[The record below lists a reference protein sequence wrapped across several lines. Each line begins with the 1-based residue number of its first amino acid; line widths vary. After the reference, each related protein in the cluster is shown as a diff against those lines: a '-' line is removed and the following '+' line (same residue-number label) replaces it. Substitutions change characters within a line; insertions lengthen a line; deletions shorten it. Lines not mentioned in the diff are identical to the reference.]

1 MEGHPSNG
9 QNTMAAQL
17 AAANSAI
24 ANAANA
30 RAKAQKKAQD
40 TAKTKQLNDSISAIQ
55 SYQLAPAITA
65 VKEAEKQVNT
75 YQSALDAYKRAHY
88 TEPGFPSGADTAA
101 INAINS
107 YLAPAKAALAVQKTK
122 VNDFNSTI
130 VKLKKQL
137 TDLNPLFFPT
147 SKKPVVT
154 TTTNGAPTSLAKG
167 TYLNGDGKKKAFS
180 KDYKYNAPM
189 VKEAYFGATTLQG
202 NVLGGNRVDQG
213 AYADA
218 RQAWEGVNGGRGTIQ
233 MDKKVLQTMEPQLN
247 TQSEKLDLQKYGF
260 KFLYNPTTVSMA
272 WGLVNYMD
280 PPYEAAGKDAF
291 APVSAGLMTSTVDFE
306 LILNR
311 IEDFNYLDENGLI
324 ATTNTVTNGTNYITQ
339 RSSINP
345 YSVTVPDGDLKSIYR
360 KGTMYDME
368 YLMKT
373 LNGPSA
379 TFKSDLNGTT
389 SDRSWLRP
397 TIVELHLGSAMRYRV
412 RIANLSINH
421 IMFNS
426 RMVPILSSVK
436 ITCSRFNDGPSAMPT
451 SSVVTG
457 TQHPGANLS
466 TLRNTVPGYGR

>member
-1 MEGHPSNG
+1 MAGHPSNG

-24 ANAANA
+24 AKAANA
-30 RAKAQKKAQD
+30 RTKAQKKAQD

-55 SYQLAPAITA
+55 SYQLAPAIAA

-88 TEPGFPSGADTAA
+88 LEVGFPSGADTAA

-137 TDLNPLFFPT
+137 TDLNPLLFPT
-147 SKKPVVT
+147 LKPNGPVAT
-154 TTTNGAPTSLAKG
+154 KGAPTSIKNG

-180 KDYKYNAPM
+180 KDYMYNAPM
-189 VKEAYFGATTLQG
+189 VKAAYFGSQSFQDNILG
-202 NVLGGNRVDQG
+202 NNRVDPG
-213 AYADA
+213 AYSDA
-218 RQAWEGVNGGRGTIQ
+218 RNAWSGVTGGRGTIQ
-233 MDKKVLQTMEPQLN
+233 MDKKVIQTMEPQLSG
-247 TQSEKLDLQKYGF
+247 QSDKLDLQKYGF

-272 WGLVNYMD
+272 WGLMNYMD

-311 IEDFNYLDENGLI
+311 IEDFNHLNENGLD
-324 ATTNTVTNGTNYITQ
+324 GF
-339 RSSINP
+339 NP
-345 YSVTVPDGDLKSIYR
+345 YAVIVPSDDLKSIYR

-368 YLMKT
+368 YLLKT

-379 TFKSDLNGTT
+379 QFTSELNGET

-397 TIVELHLGSAMRYRV
+397 TIVELHLGNAMRYRV

-436 ITCSRFNDGPSAMPT
+436 ITCSRFNDGPTAMP
-451 SSVVTG
+451 SNAIVGSHKPYADKRI
-457 TQHPGANLS
+457 QN
-466 TLRNTVPGYGR
+466 

>member
-1 MEGHPSNG
+1 MAGHPSNG
-9 QNTMAAQL
+9 QNTMAAQVS
-17 AAANSAI
+17 AANAKI

-88 TEPGFPSGADTAA
+88 LEVGFPSGADTAA

-137 TDLNPLFFPT
+137 TDLNPSPT
-147 SKKPVVT
+147 SNT
-154 TTTNGAPTSLAKG
+154 TTITTTSNAPSSIKNG

-189 VKEAYFGATTLQG
+189 VKEAYFGAITLQG

-272 WGLVNYMD
+272 WGLMNYMD

-311 IEDFNYLDENGLI
+311 IEDLNYLNEGGLSG
-324 ATTNTVTNGTNYITQ
+324 V
-339 RSSINP
+339 NP
-345 YSVTVPDGDLKSIYR
+345 YTVTVPDGDLKSIYR